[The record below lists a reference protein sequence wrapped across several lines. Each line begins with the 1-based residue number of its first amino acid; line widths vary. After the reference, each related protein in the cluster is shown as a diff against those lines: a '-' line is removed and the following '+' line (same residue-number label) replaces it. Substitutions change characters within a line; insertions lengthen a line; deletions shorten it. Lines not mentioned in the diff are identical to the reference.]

1 MPWTEKQQRCAI
13 AAASKAGWNDM
24 QRYTAM
30 LHCGCPK
37 SASGQVSLKN
47 KANPHDAFEQ
57 YMALAESAADGRGE
71 TIYPPKGQPSWQ
83 AVADGRRTRTIRLIR
98 SIWTEAREALNKN
111 LDSDGL
117 DGFVLRMTQRDE
129 SPCGVPLTHHRLDDC
144 DGGQLYRI
152 LEGLKGWFGREYA
165 ERGIEPET
173 FTLHFRDRKR
183 LEEIR
188 KRIA

>member
-1 MPWTEKQQRCAI
+1 MAWTERQQRCAI

-57 YMALAESAADGRGE
+57 YMALAESAAASRGE
-71 TIYPPKGQPSWQ
+71 RIYPPKGQKSWQ
-83 AVADGRRTRTIRLIR
+83 AVADGKRTRIIRMIE
-98 SIWTEAREALNKN
+98 SVWDEACEVLNKN
-111 LDSDGL
+111 LHADGL
-117 DGFVLRMTQRDE
+117 SGFVDRMTRRDE
-129 SPCGVPLTHHRLDDC
+129 SPCGVPLNHHRLEDC

-152 LEGLKGWFGREYA
+152 LEGLKGWFGREFV
-165 ERGIEPET
+165 ERGWEPGT
-173 FTLHFRDRKR
+173 FELHWHDRKR
-183 LEEIR
+183 LEEIL
-188 KRIA
+188 KRTA